1 MPVQAEN
8 IHFVCFDADDTLW
21 KNEEFYRHSEAR
33 FARLLAAQMPQQ
45 RAIDELFQTEMNNLP
60 TFGYGA
66 KSFMLSMLQTALAF
80 LPEQQAG
87 PAAKEILQIGKDL
100 IQHPVELL
108 PGARL
113 TLEKLA
119 GKYHLSVVTKGDLLD
134 QERKLKK
141 SGLLPLFNHVEI
153 VSDKTPAAYRA
164 LFVRLGAKPQEV
176 LMVGNSLKSD
186 IFPALEAGAQAAY
199 MPCACNWKHEES
211 EEPENPPYFKI
222 SALPDLLA
230 VLL

>member
-1 MPVQAEN
+1 MPCFAKN
-8 IHFVCFDADDTLW
+8 IRFVCFDADDTLW
-21 KNEEFYRHSEAR
+21 KNEEFYRSVEQR
-33 FARLLAAQMPQQ
+33 FARLLSDQMPPEQ
-45 RAIDELFQTEMNNLP
+45 AVEELFQTEMDNLP
-60 TFGYGA
+60 VFGYGA
-66 KSFMLSMLQTALAF
+66 KSFTLSMLQTALHF
-80 LPEQQAG
+80 LPEDRAAA
-87 PAAKEILQIGKDL
+87 AAKEILQTGKEL
-100 IQHPVELL
+100 ILHPVEVL
-108 PGARL
+108 PGVKP

-134 QERKLKK
+134 QERKLQD

-153 VSDKTPAAYRA
+153 VSDKTPTAYRA

-199 MPCACNWKHEES
+199 LPCACNWKHEES
-211 EEPENPPYFKI
+211 EEPENPPYLKI
-222 SALPDLLA
+222 TALPDLLP

>member
-21 KNEEFYRHSEAR
+21 KNEEFYRHSETR

-45 RAIDELFQTEMNNLP
+45 RAVDELFQTEMNNLP

>member
-1 MPVQAEN
+1 MNKDELLKEVAKKAGVPQKTAYDVVNSILDIVEKT
-8 IHFVCFDADDTLW
+8 VSKGKKVTLIG
-21 KNEEFYRHSEAR
+21 FGTFEAR
-33 FARLLAAQMPQQ
+33 KRGARIGRNPQTGK
-45 RAIDELFQTEMNNLP
+45 EL
-60 TFGYGA
+60 
-66 KSFMLSMLQTALAF
+66 
-80 LPEQQAG
+80 
-87 PAAKEILQIGKDL
+87 IL
-100 IQHPVELL
+100 HPVEVL
-108 PGARL
+108 PGVKP

-134 QERKLKK
+134 QERKLQD

-153 VSDKTPAAYRA
+153 VSDKTPTAYRA

-199 MPCACNWKHEES
+199 LPCACNWKHEES
-211 EEPENPPYFKI
+211 EEPENPPYLKI
-222 SALPDLLA
+222 TALPDLLP